1 MIKVGQIYRSKYNHN
16 IKVVITQENLAGFN
30 IIYSDGSIQSR
41 VSEYEFNDIWIY
53 ENEYPTWNEAVNS
66 DEFKGIIK

>member
-30 IIYSDGSIQSR
+30 IIYSDGSIQNR

-53 ENEYPTWNEAVNS
+53 ETEYPTWNEAVNS